1 MKIVLSAVM
10 VFLAV
15 GTAAGIPMDIRS
27 ANLEPSRNGRPRPP
41 VMVPPDATNNLAL
54 GCRVTASAKPTLLD
68 QAKHLTPLGGLAC
81 ITDGYKD
88 HDDEHVNLP
97 SGKQWVQLDLGKTQ
111 EVWAVQIWHWYDYGC
126 AYRDVVVQLSN
137 DPGFTRG
144 VVTVF
149 NNDHDNSAGLGAGKE
164 KEYIEDNKGR
174 CFPVEGVRAR
184 YIRFYS
190 DGSTESPA
198 SRYTEIEVYGRAPVT
213 RLSREEE
220 PRVQLRINI
229 PKPIF
234 M

>member
-1 MKIVLSAVM
+1 MRIVLSAVM
-10 VFLAV
+10 GLLAV
-15 GTAAGIPMDIRS
+15 GMAAGRPMDIRS

-41 VMVPPDATNNLAL
+41 VLVPPDATNSLAL
-54 GCRVTASAKPTLLD
+54 GCRVTASAEPMLLD
-68 QAKHLTPLGGLAC
+68 RTEHSSPLGGLAC
-81 ITDGYKD
+81 ITDGYKE

-97 SGKQWVQLDLGKTQ
+97 SGSQWVQLDLGKTQ

-137 DPGFTRG
+137 DSGFTHG

-164 KEYIEDNKGR
+164 KEYIENNEGR

-190 DGSTESPA
+190 NGSTETPA
-198 SRYTEIEVYGRAPVT
+198 SRYTEIEVYGREPVT
-213 RLSREEE
+213 RLSREEQ
-220 PRVQLRINI
+220 PRVRLRIMI